1 MNTSVENRGVS
12 SLVAVRELTPDEIE
26 QVHGGGFWRAAS
38 DGFGAGGM
46 LGTVGGAALTGTAIG
61 ATRWGFVG
69 AAVGFAAGA
78 GWGIGSAIYGG
89 YCSASYGNGEAWR

>member
-1 MNTSVENRGVS
+1 MAVVLAFCTSWF
-12 SLVAVRELTPDEIE
+12 LLLCFQQA
-26 QVHGGGFWRAAS
+26 
-38 DGFGAGGM
+38 
-46 LGTVGGAALTGTAIG
+46 